1 MVVGI
6 HPLSFSKINDR
17 YQNNDASQ
25 WIISRNGLDT
35 TTVLSGY
42 MAKISEL
49 PVWYHGQGMSPVLHS
64 PNDTWLYLNSRSR
77 WVTFELFQICEDFPS
92 WPAKDIQEI
101 CSRAKP
107 NILSPLC
114 VCLMHPCLHVPV
126 GTYCCDS
133 RNGKVCGDAVHLKV
147 VLIYAPLFSNHKA
160 WSNTMPTKSALFA
173 SLYGYN
179 LWQIFNSCNL
189 PETSNLEDK
198 LR

>member
-1 MVVGI
+1 MVKECHQFCTAQTTHGFTWTAI
-6 HPLSFSKINDR
+6 ADGGHLSFSK
-17 YQNNDASQ
+17 
-25 WIISRNGLDT
+25 
-35 TTVLSGY
+35 V
-42 MAKISEL
+42 
-49 PVWYHGQGMSPVLHS
+49 V
-64 PNDTWLYLNSRSR
+64 
-77 WVTFELFQICEDFPS
+77 CEDFPS

-114 VCLMHPCLHVPV
+114 VCPMHPCLHVPV

-133 RNGKVCGDAVHLKV
+133 QNGKACGDAVHLKV

-160 WSNTMPTKSALFA
+160 WSNTMSTKSALFA